1 MRLAIEPTLAS
12 IRAGYIYGIA
22 AFVVWGVFPVY
33 FKWLGHVP
41 ALDLTAHRILWSVP
55 FLGLIAFAGGQW
67 KTFGAL
73 LTVRRLLIFTASAV
87 AISSSWL
94 IYIWAIAVDRLLEAS
109 LGYYITPLMLA
120 VFGVVFLKERP
131 SGWQWIAIGL
141 AAIGVGV
148 LVVRFGAVPWVAL
161 GLAATQPAYT
171 LIRKLA
177 PADPVSGLLLET
189 LILSPF
195 MLLFLIWLGPESA
208 TAHADL
214 STWALLAVSGIV
226 TAVPLIWFIAA
237 ARRLPLVAVGLLQFI
252 SPSLNFLLAV
262 GLFGETFTPTHMA
275 AFGFIWVALALHTI
289 ESARRKKA

>member
-1 MRLAIEPTLAS
+1 MAVDPASAS

-55 FLGLIAFAGGQW
+55 FLALIAFAGGQW
-67 KTFGAL
+67 RTLDTLF
-73 LTVRRLLIFTASAV
+73 TVKRLLVLTASAI

-94 IYIWAIAVDRLLEAS
+94 IYIWAIMVDRLLEAS
-109 LGYYITPLMLA
+109 LGYYVTPLMLA

-131 SGWQWIAIGL
+131 SRRQWIAIGL

-148 LVVRFGAVPWVAL
+148 LVARFGAVPWVAL

-189 LILSPF
+189 VILSPL
-195 MLLFLIWLGPESA
+195 MLGFLIWLGPDSA

-252 SPSLNFLLAV
+252 SPTLNFLLAV
-262 GLFGETFTPTHMA
+262 GLYGEMFTTAHMV

-289 ESARRKKA
+289 ESARQKKAPL